1 MNAKSKK
8 YITLGLTA
16 IFGTMFI
23 ASAAFK
29 LIGGEEAVKGFADMG
44 LSDTSRIGIGVTEL
58 LCAIL
63 FLIPRTGVLGTVLLI
78 AYMGGTIMAHL
89 ATGLPFYTNIIIGIM
104 VGITGWLRFPEL
116 GERLFGLKP

>member
-8 YITLGLTA
+8 YLTLGLTA

>member
-1 MNAKSKK
+1 MNSKSKK
-8 YITLGLTA
+8 YLTLGLTA

-44 LSDTSRIGIGVTEL
+44 LSDTSRIGIGLTEL